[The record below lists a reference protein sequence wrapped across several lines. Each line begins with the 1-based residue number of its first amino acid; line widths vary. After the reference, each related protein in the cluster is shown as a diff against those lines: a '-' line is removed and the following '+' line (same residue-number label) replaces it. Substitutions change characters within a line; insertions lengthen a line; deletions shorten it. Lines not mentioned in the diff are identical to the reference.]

1 MKQRTLGQGLT
12 VSAIGMGCLTLS
24 EMNYGPVDEAES
36 EVTLLEAIDSG
47 VNFLDTG
54 EVYGRDH
61 SNEKLIGRVLEQRRD
76 EVLLCTK
83 FGLVYDYR
91 QGPMLADSRPE
102 VMRTSIE
109 GSLQRLRTDHIDLYY
124 QHRTD
129 PTVPIEEVWGELS
142 LMVQEG
148 KVRYVGM
155 SEPGIDTLRRA
166 HAIHPVAAVENE
178 YSLFTREPEDELMP
192 VLQELGIGLVPFAP
206 LGRGLL
212 SGKIRT
218 PEDFAPGDFRRRL
231 PRYQGENFYK
241 NLELV
246 DKVNEIAADRGVTP
260 AQLALAWIL
269 SRGDSIVPIPGM
281 ETRTLLR
288 ENIKAVDVN
297 LSEDELSTIEAVIPH
312 GGYGDRYGE
321 YASLQKTEALST
333 GTETS

>member
-24 EMNYGPVDEAES
+24 EMNYGPVDDAES
-36 EVTLLEAIDSG
+36 EITLLEAVDSG
-47 VNFLDTG
+47 VTFLDTG
-54 EVYGRDH
+54 EVYGRES

-76 EVLLCTK
+76 EVILCTK

-91 QGPMLADSRPE
+91 QGPMVADSRPDAI
-102 VMRTSIE
+102 RTSLE
-109 GSLQRLRTDHIDLYY
+109 GSLQRLRTDRIDLYY

-129 PTVPIEEVWGELS
+129 PNVPIEEVWGALS

-218 PEDFAPGDFRRRL
+218 PDDFAPDDFRRRL
-231 PRYQGENFYK
+231 PRYQGEAFYK

-246 DKVNEIAADRGVTP
+246 DKVNEIAADRGATP
-260 AQLALAWIL
+260 AQLAIAWIL
-269 SRGDSIVPIPGM
+269 SRGDYIVPIPGM
-281 ETRTLLR
+281 ETRALLR
-288 ENIKAVDVN
+288 ENIKAAEIE
-297 LSEDELSTIEAVIPH
+297 LTADEVAAIEAVIPQ
-312 GGYGDRYGE
+312 GGYGDRYGD
-321 YASLQKTEALST
+321 YASLQKAEAAT
-333 GTETS
+333 TDEETR